1 MGVNVTRVVKYIRKG
16 SPGEKGEPGAVL
28 RGPQAWSDCAT
39 GYAFQCGAEGE
50 AWKDV
55 VLYDNNYYSCVK
67 SHAKTADNYPGS
79 TADQSNGYW
88 QLGDEIELVATK
100 ILLASYALVKNLGV
114 ECIDMRDADGN
125 IIFQAKD
132 GNVTCKT
139 GTFDGI
145 TVRNALIESGKIAG
159 FTIAGNGLSNSP
171 FNNNA
176 DIVFRNDTQQTFAGI
191 GGAMGAATPTFAHVA
206 RFENKNANPAGLIG
220 LKRNTAVVMRAQNAD
235 YNHAFIGSGNGT
247 LDGWMAGHK
256 FSKLALP
263 TNNAIM
269 DGISL
274 AENNVW
280 VINAGESSLASSQ
293 GRVALPRLPLVQIAL
308 GIGSDDA
315 FCLPLTIMA
324 DIGSGNFFICGRN
337 KERYAGGSP
346 FNDKQI
352 PVIFQQGNT
361 AYPDSKAM
369 SAGKCVRFLLIYD
382 PTQTATTAYPDS
394 FPLQYTARLID

>member
-28 RGPQAWSDCAT
+28 RGPQAWSDCVT
-39 GYAFQCGAEGE
+39 GYDFQCGGEGE
-50 AWKDV
+50 SWKDV
-55 VLYDNNYYSCVK
+55 VLYGNNYYSCVK

-88 QLGDEIELVATK
+88 QLGDKIELVATK

-114 ECIDMRDADGN
+114 ECIDMRDADDN

-159 FTIAGNGLSNSP
+159 FTISGNGLSNTP
-171 FNNNA
+171 FNNDA

-206 RFENKNANPAGLIG
+206 RFENKNANPVGLTG
-220 LKRNTAVVMRAQNAD
+220 QKRNTAVVMRAQNAD

-247 LDGWMAGHK
+247 LDGWIAGHK

-263 TNNAIM
+263 TNTASM
-269 DGISL
+269 AGITL
-274 AENNVW
+274 ADNNVW
-280 VINAGESSLASSQ
+280 VVNAESTNIASNQ
-293 GRVALPRLPLVQIAL
+293 GRVALPRLSSVQIAL
-308 GIGSDDA
+308 DIGSDDA
-315 FCLPLTIMA
+315 FCLPMTIMA
-324 DIGSGNFFICGRN
+324 DIGSGDFFIYGRN
-337 KERYAGGSP
+337 KEGYAGSQP
-346 FNDKQI
+346 FDNVQI
-352 PVIFQQGNT
+352 PVIFQSA
-361 AYPDSKAM
+361 AYSDSIAM

-382 PTQTATTAYPDS
+382 PTQTATTAYPNS

>member
-28 RGPQAWSDCAT
+28 RGPQAWSDCVT
-39 GYAFQCGAEGE
+39 GYDFQCGGEGE
-50 AWKDV
+50 SWKDV
-55 VLYDNNYYSCVK
+55 VVYQNYYYECVK
-67 SHAKTADNYPGS
+67 SHAKSSANYPGS
-79 TADQSNGYW
+79 PADQTNKYW
-88 QLGDEIELVATK
+88 KLGTEIDLVATK

-159 FTIAGNGLSNSP
+159 FTISGNGLSNSP
-171 FNNNA
+171 FNNDA

-206 RFENKNANPAGLIG
+206 RFENKNANPVGLTG
-220 LKRNTAVVMRAQNAD
+220 QKRNTAVVMRAQNAD

-247 LDGWMAGHK
+247 LDGWIAGHK

-263 TNNAIM
+263 TNTASM
-269 DGISL
+269 AGITL
-274 AENNVW
+274 ADNNVW
-280 VINAGESSLASSQ
+280 VVNAESANIASNR
-293 GRVALPRLPLVQIAL
+293 GRVALPRLSSVRMAL

-315 FCLPLTIMA
+315 FCLPMTIMA
-324 DIGSGNFFICGRN
+324 DIGSGDFFIYGRN
-337 KERYAGGSP
+337 KEGYAGSQP
-346 FNDKQI
+346 FNDVQI

-361 AYPDSKAM
+361 AYPDSIAM

>member
-1 MGVNVTRVVKYIRKG
+1 MGVNVTRVVKFIRKG

-28 RGPQAWSDCAT
+28 RGPQAWSDCVT
-39 GYAFQCGAEGE
+39 GYDFQCGGEGE
-50 AWKDV
+50 SWKDV

-88 QLGDEIELVATK
+88 QLGDKIELVATK

-114 ECIDMRDADGN
+114 ECIDMRDAAGN
-125 IIFQAKD
+125 ILFQAKG

-171 FNNNA
+171 FNNDA

-206 RFENKNANPAGLIG
+206 RFENKNASPVGLAG
-220 LKRNTAVVMRAQNAD
+220 LKRNTAVVMHAQNAD

-247 LDGWMAGHK
+247 LDGWIAGHK

-263 TNNAIM
+263 TNTASM
-269 DGISL
+269 AGITL
-274 AENNVW
+274 ADNNVW
-280 VINAGESSLASSQ
+280 VVNAESTNLASNR
-293 GRVALPRLPLVQIAL
+293 GRVALPRLSSVRIAL

-315 FCLPLTIMA
+315 FCLPMTIMA
-324 DIGSGNFFICGRN
+324 DIGSGDFFICGRN
-337 KERYAGGSP
+337 SEIYAGRQP
-346 FNDKQI
+346 FNDVQI
-352 PVIFQQGNT
+352 PVIFQSAT
-361 AYPDSKAM
+361 YSDSIAM
-369 SAGKCVRFLLIYD
+369 SAGKYVSFLLIYD
-382 PTQTATTAYPDS
+382 PAQTATTANPNSY
-394 FPLQYTARLID
+394 PLQYTARLID

>member
-28 RGPQAWSDCAT
+28 RGPQAWSDCVT
-39 GYAFQCGAEGE
+39 GYDFQCGGEGE
-50 AWKDV
+50 SWKDV
-55 VLYDNNYYSCVK
+55 VVYQSYYYECVK
-67 SHAKTADNYPGS
+67 SHSKSSTNYPGS
-79 TADQSNGYW
+79 PADQTNKYW
-88 QLGDEIELVATK
+88 KLGTEIDLVATK

-159 FTIAGNGLSNSP
+159 FTISGNGLSNSP
-171 FNNNA
+171 FNNDA

-206 RFENKNANPAGLIG
+206 RFENKNANPVGLTG
-220 LKRNTAVVMRAQNAD
+220 QKRNTAVVMRAQNAD

-247 LDGWMAGHK
+247 LDGWIAGHK

-263 TNNAIM
+263 TNTASM
-269 DGISL
+269 AGITL
-274 AENNVW
+274 ADNNVW
-280 VINAGESSLASSQ
+280 VVNAESTNIASNP
-293 GRVALPRLPLVQIAL
+293 GRVALPRLSSVQIAL

-315 FCLPLTIMA
+315 FCLPMTIMA
-324 DIGSGNFFICGRN
+324 DIGSGDFFICGRN
-337 KERYAGGSP
+337 SEIYAGSQP
-346 FNDKQI
+346 FNDVQR
-352 PVIFQQGNT
+352 PVIFQSAT
-361 AYPDSKAM
+361 YSDSIAM
-369 SAGKCVRFLLIYD
+369 SAGKYVSFLLIYD
-382 PTQTATTAYPDS
+382 PAQTATTAYPNS
-394 FPLQYTARLID
+394 YPLQYTARLID